1 MKKLFIIMAAVAMI
15 FVSCKKDNK
24 DNSPVNPTPSIAE
37 QIVGKWLYV
46 ESDGELVETYESSV
60 TTFYLEGSTLKA
72 YTSISNSL
80 YDVWAY
86 RMPTD
91 VQIDGDKITLIMR
104 EGDLMTM
111 EEFTDITISGD
122 DLRYTSMY
130 TVILN
135 GEVIVDFGPNQLHC
149 VKVHDDYSQI
159 ILGRW
164 EGTITSDEPGFD
176 PQPFCEKYLS
186 DGTNIEYELIN
197 GQWVEVETDYAEYFV
212 DGNMLFT
219 RWQYPGYEEERENCV
234 IVSYVDNT
242 MIVKEKVMRDGQIYT
257 QTSTLTKVS
266 E

>member
-1 MKKLFIIMAAVAMI
+1 MKKLFIIMAAVTMI

-24 DNSPVNPTPSIAE
+24 DNGPVNLTPSIAE

-86 RMPTD
+86 RRPTD

-164 EGTITSDEPGFD
+164 EGTITSDEPGFE
-176 PQPFCEKYLS
+176 PMPFCEKYLA
-186 DGTNIEYELIN
+186 DGTNIEYDLID
-197 GQWVEVETDYAEYFV
+197 GQWVEKETVYAEYFI
-212 DGNMLFT
+212 DGILMCT
-219 RWQYPGYEEERENCV
+219 RWQYPECEEERENCV
-234 IVSYVDNT
+234 LVSYVDNT
-242 MIVKEKVMRDGQIYT
+242 MIVKEVVKRNGNYYT
-257 QTSTLTKVS
+257 ETSTLHKVV

>member
-1 MKKLFIIMAAVAMI
+1 MAAVAMI

-24 DNSPVNPTPSIAE
+24 DNSPVNLTPSIAE

-86 RMPTD
+86 RRPTD

-164 EGTITSDEPGFD
+164 EGTITSDEPGFE
-176 PQPFCEKYLS
+176 PVPFCEEYLA
-186 DGTNIEYELIN
+186 DGTFIVYTLVD
-197 GQWVEVETDYAEYFV
+197 GQWVPAEADYTEYFV
-212 DGNMLFT
+212 DGNLVCT
-219 RWQYPGYEEERENCV
+219 RWLTPGSEEGRENC
-234 IVSYVDNT
+234 IFASYENGILT
-242 MIVKEKVMRDGQIYT
+242 VKEVVEHNGHLYT
-257 QTSTLTKVS
+257 ETSTLTKVNQ
-266 E
+266 